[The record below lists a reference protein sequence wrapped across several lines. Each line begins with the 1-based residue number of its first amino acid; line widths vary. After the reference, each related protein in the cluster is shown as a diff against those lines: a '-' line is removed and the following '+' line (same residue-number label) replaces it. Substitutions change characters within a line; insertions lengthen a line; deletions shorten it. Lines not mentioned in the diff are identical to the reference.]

1 LKIKL
6 KYFPI
11 KIFLISDDIKDEERN
26 DNSEKILKTDAKGQE
41 SSSKT
46 NSTIELTEKGMKN
59 LINLKTNTE
68 SIVTFNSELLENEI
82 RESAHELNEQHN
94 DEKSSSDCVKNLKQS
109 STLRELN
116 AKISTD
122 SGEKQMTA
130 KHVDYEEE
138 SHEIKQSSGKL

>member
-1 LKIKL
+1 MKIKL

-26 DNSEKILKTDAKGQE
+26 DNSEKILKTDTKGQE
-41 SSSKT
+41 ISSKT
-46 NSTIELTEKGMKN
+46 NSTIELTEKGMKT

-94 DEKSSSDCVKNLKQS
+94 DEKSSSDSVKNLKQS

-122 SGEKQMTA
+122 SGEKQMIA